1 MAFTTADLT
10 PSELSAQLR
19 VAGLSAANAA
29 SIIAFL
35 DPGADGLIPVE
46 TATTA
51 GNPVPEVLAPDG
63 DRPRVL
69 DLQSAVN
76 TVNLDAVETF
86 PDLRAIVQS
95 GDHADLTVNS
105 NNASADVWAGGGNGN
120 VVTVQ
125 GNLGSG
131 VNQNLTLF
139 ATDIGTL
146 IEGSGNHQIAT
157 LHGAIVAATGY

>member
-1 MAFTTADLT
+1 
-10 PSELSAQLR
+10 
-19 VAGLSAANAA
+19 
-29 SIIAFL
+29 
-35 DPGADGLIPVE
+35 
-46 TATTA
+46 
-51 GNPVPEVLAPDG
+51 
-63 DRPRVL
+63 
-69 DLQSAVN
+69 
-76 TVNLDAVETF
+76 
-86 PDLRAIVQS
+86 VQS

-125 GNLGSG
+125 GNLGTLHGGSG